1 MSYMKTIETRTF
13 KKEMLTVK
21 IFINRE
27 EMGKDAANDV
37 SAAIE
42 ELLNKKDEINIIFA
56 AAPSQNDFF
65 KELTD
70 DKRIE
75 WERINA
81 FHMDEYIGLD
91 KKAPQAFGN
100 FLRERIFDQVPLK
113 NVFYLNG
120 LAEDSAQECKR
131 YSNLLAKYPVDIV
144 CLGIGENGHIA
155 FNDPPVA
162 DFNDKEM
169 VKIVKLDEA
178 SRQQQVNDKC
188 FSSLDKVPVT
198 AYTLTIPALMRASN
212 MFCIVPTVLKA
223 EAIQKTLNDE
233 ISEACPSTIL
243 RTKKNAV
250 LYLDEESASLL

>member
-1 MSYMKTIETRTF
+1 
-13 KKEMLTVK
+13 MLTVK

-27 EMGKDAANDV
+27 EMGKEAASDV
-37 SAAIE
+37 STAIE
-42 ELLNKKDEINIIFA
+42 ELLKRKNEINIIFA

-65 KELTD
+65 KELIA
-70 DKRIE
+70 DKKIE
-75 WERINA
+75 WGKINA

-91 KKAPQAFGN
+91 ENAPQAFGN
-100 FLRERIFDQVPLK
+100 FLRERIFSLVPLK

-120 LAEDSAQECKR
+120 SAEDTEKECER
-131 YSNLLAKYPVDIV
+131 YSYLLAKHPVDIV

-169 VKIVKLDEA
+169 VKIVRLDEA

-188 FSSLDKVPVT
+188 FTLLDKVPVT
-198 AYTLTIPALMRASN
+198 AYTLTIPALLKASH
-212 MFCIVPTVLKA
+212 MFCIVPTELKA
-223 EAIQKTLNDE
+223 EAVQKTLNDE

-243 RTKKNAV
+243 RTKKDAV
-250 LYLDEESASLL
+250 LYLDKESASLL